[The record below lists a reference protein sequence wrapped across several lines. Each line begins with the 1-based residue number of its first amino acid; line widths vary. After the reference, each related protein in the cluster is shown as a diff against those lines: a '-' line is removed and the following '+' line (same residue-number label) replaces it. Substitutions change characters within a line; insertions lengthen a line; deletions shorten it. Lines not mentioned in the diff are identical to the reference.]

1 MEGHAD
7 SSRGRAAEH
16 SSPLATHPLGR
27 HHVTLRRGELATLSV
42 SWGTWL
48 LELLLLTKIALLDVL
63 DAVSLLLHLHLLLRR
78 HLVVHLTRLN
88 RLLLT
93 AHLPGLV
100 ALHLHGLH
108 QLLLLLLLL
117 LTHGSTAMLLRLP
130 LLGLLLLHATAA
142 GTTRLVLSIM
152 LLVTLLQESC
162 HQVGVVL

>member
-48 LELLLLTKIALLDVL
+48 LKLQLLTKIALLDVL

-117 LTHGSTAMLLRLP
+117 THGSTAMLLRLP

>member
-1 MEGHAD
+1 LEGHAD

-42 SWGTWL
+42 PWGAWL
-48 LELLLLTKIALLDVL
+48 LELLLLTKVALLDVL

-108 QLLLLLLLL
+108 QLLLLLLL
-117 LTHGSTAMLLRLP
+117 THGCTAMLLGLP